1 MLFKKDFKDN
11 RTRTNYFGLLDFLE
25 QLNTELKSRHKLTI
39 VRPNKNDI
47 FFTVKDHKGVR
58 LLNVEKDK
66 YNNVI
71 IKWYPFLDMSLGKN
85 WGVREYEYATYQTE
99 TVRKF
104 TKLQFFG
111 TNSTTIYTVHT
122 HRETD
127 TTLSVMNLNEFEMEE
142 LRTITLMTLLAH
154 DEQFEVRNKRKNRV

>member
-1 MLFKKDFKDN
+1 MFLMRDFKDN

-25 QLNTELKSRHKLTI
+25 QLNTKLKSRHKLTI

-85 WGVREYEYATYQTE
+85 WGVREYEYATYKTE

-111 TNSTTIYTVHT
+111 TNSTIYNVHT